1 MQKYLVA
8 VVMLLASAFS
18 AAAADVTGNWK
29 GVLSPENRDPGPAL
43 VILKHVGDTVT
54 GTAGPNEEERHEITN
69 GKVAGDKV
77 TFEVIQGEAIM
88 KFVLTLAGDTLTGQ
102 VSREREGQ
110 QQTAKLDLK
119 REN

>member
-8 VVMLLASAFS
+8 VMMLLASAFS
-18 AAAADVTGNWK
+18 VAAADFTGNWK

-43 VILKHVGDTVT
+43 VILKHAGDTVT
-54 GTAGPNEEERHEITN
+54 GTAGPNEEERHEIAN
-69 GKVAGDKV
+69 GKV
-77 TFEVIQGEAIM
+77 QGEKITFDVFQGEVTM

-102 VSREREGQ
+102 VSRERDGQ

-119 REN
+119 REK